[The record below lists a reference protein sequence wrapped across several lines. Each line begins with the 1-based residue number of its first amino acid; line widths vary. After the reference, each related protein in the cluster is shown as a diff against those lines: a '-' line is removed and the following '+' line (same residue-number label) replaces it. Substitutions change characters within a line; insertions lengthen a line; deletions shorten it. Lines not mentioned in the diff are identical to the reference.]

1 MKKVLYLFIILAGMW
16 FPRTVHAQIPFNPQD
31 STYIS
36 LLTCAP
42 GTELYSRFGHSA
54 IRIYQPGSGL
64 DIVFNYGLFDFQT
77 PHFYLK
83 FIRGKLLYQLGAQR
97 FPDFLN
103 FYQQEG
109 RQVTEMPFQ
118 LSAADKRKIMYFLE
132 KNYQPE
138 NRKYLYDFF
147 YDNCASRIRD
157 VLEKSTAM
165 KYARERME
173 NTPAKSYR
181 QLLDNYLVQAPW
193 EDFGI
198 DLILGLPTDREAGFR
213 GEMFLPDFLERN
225 LQAGLVKQQA
235 IGGNPVVLVE
245 GTNLPSV
252 KKPFLTPLPVFVVFF
267 LLVLLLSWKS
277 DPRVLKWLDS
287 ILFSAAGLAGLLFM
301 FMWFGTEHKAT
312 YQNMNLLW
320 ANPLAIL
327 LPFAGYLSV
336 GTSRR
341 VTQLVLLSCL
351 VAVLGFWWLP
361 QQLHPAILPIALA
374 IAVRSATRLG
384 YLKNYLK

>member
-267 LLVLLLSWKS
+267 FLVLLLSWKS